1 MKTSTIILIGGGG
14 HCFSCIETIRATGL
28 FTIAGILDSKEKTG
42 THLLDIPFIGV
53 DEDLP
58 SLGSSYDYF
67 LITIGQIKDSAT
79 RMKLFDRLQQLE
91 LKSPVIISPF
101 AHVSPHAQVE
111 EGTIIMHG
119 ALVNAAA
126 RIGKNCII
134 NSGAI
139 IEHEVV
145 IGDHSHISTAAVCN
159 GEVKTGK
166 GVFIGSNA
174 TIHQTVKI
182 GDGAIVG
189 AGAVVLKN
197 IPAGSTWVG
206 NPAAS
211 K

>member
-1 MKTSTIILIGGGG
+1 
-14 HCFSCIETIRATGL
+14 
-28 FTIAGILDSKEKTG
+28 
-42 THLLDIPFIGV
+42 
-53 DEDLP
+53 
-58 SLGSSYDYF
+58 
-67 LITIGQIKDSAT
+67 
-79 RMKLFDRLQQLE
+79 
-91 LKSPVIISPF
+91 
-101 AHVSPHAQVE
+101 
-111 EGTIIMHG
+111 
-119 ALVNAAA
+119 
-126 RIGKNCII
+126 
-134 NSGAI
+134 
-139 IEHEVV
+139 V